1 MAIEMTRRQP
11 WYAAPRLAR
20 MVRDVRRYPILATA
34 VLVLVLIVPAI
45 FAPLIAPQDPVQGN
59 LRDRLVPPAWVGEKV
74 QVKTV
79 VEQVAPQNF
88 ATEITQADAKRLVE
102 AKRAQLKGVSNIEDL
117 VIGHQVA
124 VVAKP
129 GGTSKHLLGADKLGR
144 DILSRMIYGS
154 RVSIII
160 AGIAI
165 AISGVIGTGLGVMAG
180 YYGGWVDGLIMRMV
194 DVSLA
199 IPIIL
204 LALVLV
210 VSQGP
215 GFDTVIIVLVVLLWA
230 RYARL
235 ARGETLSIR
244 TRDFVARAK
253 VAGAS
258 DARIMLKHV
267 VPNIFNSLIVLATL
281 QVGFVIVLESTLSF
295 LGAGIPR
302 PTPAW
307 GLMVADGRELIVTA
321 WWVAFFPGLA
331 ILFTCL
337 SINLLGDWL
346 RDRLDPKQNQV

>member
-1 MAIEMTRRQP
+1 
-11 WYAAPRLAR
+11 
-20 MVRDVRRYPILATA
+20 MVRDLRRYPILPSL
-34 VLVLVLIVPAI
+34 VLLLVLVVPAI
-45 FAPLIAPQDPVQGN
+45 FAPLIAPHDPIDGSLQ
-59 LRDRLVPPAWVGEKV
+59 DRLVPPVWMGDKIH
-74 QVKTV
+74 VKKV
-79 VEQVAPQNF
+79 VEQVARGNF
-88 ATEITQADAKRLVE
+88 STEITRAEAVRLVE
-102 AKRAQLKGVSNIEDL
+102 ANRAHLRGVSGIEDL
-117 VIGHQVA
+117 AVGHEVA
-124 VVAKP
+124 VVTRP

-144 DILSRMIYGS
+144 DILSRIIYGS
-154 RVSIII
+154 RTSIII

-165 AISGVIGTGLGVMAG
+165 AISGVIGTVLGIMSG

-258 DARIMLKHV
+258 NARIMLKHV
-267 VPNIFNSLIVLATL
+267 LPNIFNSLIVLATL

-331 ILFTCL
+331 IMFTVL
-337 SINLLGDWL
+337 SINLMGDWL
-346 RDRLDPKQNQV
+346 RDHLDPKQRNI